1 MDCCE
6 DPMAMGRVVC
16 PKPRR
21 ANVNSSSMVPLRFH
35 IRNDAESKSGAEL
48 LGLILKYSNVLSFLT
63 GGFSIIAPIFFFGS
77 PPCRTQN
84 PVVQDAHFGAEK
96 LTFIHNSPSDSAS
109 PRSAHAREQL
119 GKKQAVVRIEGFD
132 CPNHRAVATA

>member
-21 ANVNSSSMVPLRFH
+21 ANVYSPSMVPLRFH

-48 LGLILKYSNVLSFLT
+48 LGLILKEDFQSS
-63 GGFSIIAPIFFFGS
+63 PPFFFGS

-84 PVVQDAHFGAEK
+84 PVVQDAHFGVEN
-96 LTFIHNSPSDSAS
+96 LTFIRNSPTDSVS
-109 PRSAHAREQL
+109 PRSAHGREQL

>member
-21 ANVNSSSMVPLRFH
+21 ANVYSPSMVPLRFH

-48 LGLILKYSNVLSFLT
+48 LGLILKVDYYISF
-63 GGFSIIAPIFFFGS
+63 IMRIFNHRPHFLLGS

-84 PVVQDAHFGAEK
+84 PVVQDAHFGVEN
-96 LTFIHNSPSDSAS
+96 LTFIRNSPTDSVS
-109 PRSAHAREQL
+109 PRSAHGREQL

-132 CPNHRAVATA
+132 CPNHRAVAMA